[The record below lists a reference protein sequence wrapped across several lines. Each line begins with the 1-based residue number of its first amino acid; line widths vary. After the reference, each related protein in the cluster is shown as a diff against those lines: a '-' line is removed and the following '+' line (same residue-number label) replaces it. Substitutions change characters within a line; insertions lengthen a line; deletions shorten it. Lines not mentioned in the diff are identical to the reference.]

1 MMKNLPRLFKN
12 FYFLVGFL
20 FIIWMLFVDT
30 NDFYSQ
36 FKKRRKLAD
45 LERQKEYYIE
55 KIQEVEKD
63 RQELLSDRELLEKF
77 AREKYLMRKR
87 TEDLYVIVEEE

>member
-1 MMKNLPRLFKN
+1 MKNLPRLFKN
-12 FYFLVGFL
+12 FYFLVGFF

-87 TEDLYVIVEEE
+87 TEDLYVIVDEE

>member
-1 MMKNLPRLFKN
+1 MKNLPRLFKN

>member
-1 MMKNLPRLFKN
+1 MKNLPRLFKN
-12 FYFLVGFL
+12 FYFLVGFF

-45 LERQKEYYIE
+45 LERQKEYYFE

-87 TEDLYVIVEEE
+87 TEDLYVIVEED